1 MKILQRDGLE
11 AVMKIVTQEIG
22 RKGLKQYGR
31 KNRKEVCSAQCN
43 DIVISQIIGACGIR
57 DQSVFTR
64 LQQRNNT
71 CKAINA
77 WSNDFC
83 KFVLRD
89 PTLILTRTRENVT

>member
-22 RKGLKQYGR
+22 RK
-31 KNRKEVCSAQCN
+31 NRKEVSSAQFT

-57 DQSVFTR
+57 EQSVFTR
-64 LQQRNNT
+64 LQQRNNA
-71 CKAINA
+71 CKARNA

-83 KFVLRD
+83 KFVLRE
-89 PTLILTRTRENVT
+89 PTLILTRTLENVS